1 MSVISGGN
9 VIRASAGAVGVK
21 PRTYY
26 GHGAPDATTYAGVRQ
41 VGEFYVDVDTG
52 NLYEYTEPGGT
63 PTWTRIDTV

>member
-1 MSVISGGN
+1 MAVISGGK
-9 VIRASAGAVGVK
+9 VIRANPAGRVK

-26 GHGAPDATTYAGVRQ
+26 GHGAPTNGTYADVRQ

-52 NLYEYTEPGGT
+52 DVYEYTEPGAT